1 MADDAID
8 PLRPVPPKTPV
19 QPSEEQPRPEPRQRG
34 PVIKGR
40 IVAVTAGHPHD
51 GEPHLLDV
59 TVGGSAY
66 TEILVR
72 VPNGDHGHLEGHDVT
87 LHVDP

>member
-8 PLRPVPPKTPV
+8 PLRPIPPKPPV
-19 QPSEEQPRPEPRQRG
+19 QPSSEQPRANSHAKG

-40 IVAVTAGHPHD
+40 IVAVTHGHPHD
-51 GEPHLLDV
+51 HEPHVLDV

-72 VPNGDHGHLEGHDVT
+72 VPNGDHGHLEGHGVT
-87 LHVDP
+87 LHVEP